1 MTSAAS
7 PSRPPAGVAA
17 AGPLARDGAGSLV
30 LGGRALPVVGLARV
44 YVCGLTPY
52 DTTHLGHAATF
63 VWADVA
69 AAVLAGT
76 GAPTRV
82 VRNVTDVDDAL
93 LAHAAR
99 TGEHFDRLAALE
111 VFRADRALDAL
122 GVRRPDV
129 APRARQHVGEVVALA
144 SALLGTGAAW
154 EGAGGVWF
162 DGSGV
167 AQAAGLGTDAAL
179 AAARAGGDDPDDP
192 RKRHPLDVPV
202 WQPAAPGEPSW
213 PSPWGPGRPGWHA
226 ECAAMALTHLG
237 PVVDLHAGGADLVF
251 PHHAYEAAMAQAATG
266 AAPFARAWLHVGTV
280 RLDGEKMAKST
291 GNLVLVEDLLVDH
304 APAVLRLHLLARPVR
319 EAWDH
324 DDAGLA
330 RAADLLERLYG
341 AAARARGGEAATAQV
356 HAALRHELDVM
367 SALDVALD
375 SGGQAA
381 RTLVDVL
388 SLG

>member
-1 MTSAAS
+1 MLASLPAVTSAVA
-7 PSRPPAGVAA
+7 PA
-17 AGPLARDGAGSLV
+17 LV
-30 LGGRALPVVGLARV
+30 LRDRTLPVVGTARV

-69 AAVLAGT
+69 ATVLRGT
-76 GAPTRV
+76 GTPTRV

-144 SALLGTGAAW
+144 SALLAVGAAY

-167 AQAAGLGTDAAL
+167 AAAAGLEPEEAL
-179 AAARAGGDDPDDP
+179 VLARAGGDDPDDA
-192 RKRHPLDVPV
+192 RTRHPLDVPV
-202 WQPAAPGEPSW
+202 WQPAAPGEPAW

-237 PVVDLHAGGADLVF
+237 PVVDLHAGGEDLRF
-251 PHHAYEAAMAQAATG
+251 PHHAYEAAMAESATAAG
-266 AAPFARAWLHVGTV
+266 PFARAWLHVGTV
-280 RLDGEKMAKST
+280 RLAGEKMAKST
-291 GNLVLVEDLLVDH
+291 GNLVLVEDLLAAH

-356 HAALRHELDVM
+356 HAALRRDLDVEG
-367 SALDVALD
+367 ALDVALED
-375 SGGQAA
+375 GGQAA

-388 SLG
+388 GLG